1 MNMNS
6 PVVALNDIVVSHDS
20 HVVLNNVSL
29 SIYKGDFVYMIG
41 KTGSGKSSLLQLL
54 YGELPVVNGT
64 AEVVGFGLNSLK
76 SKMIP
81 ELRKKIGIVFQ
92 DFQLLTDRSVENNLV
107 FYLEATGWKSKSEIK
122 ERVDLVLERVGLL
135 AKRNIL
141 PNGLSG
147 GEQQRLSIARALLN
161 DPELIIADEPN
172 GNLDPDSSNDI
183 MKLLFEVANSNR
195 AVLMVTHNYS
205 IIDRFP
211 ARVIKIENG
220 KLMELGTEVQKW
232 ASLT

>member
-1 MNMNS
+1 MNT
-6 PVVALNDIVVSHDS
+6 PVIALNNVVVSHDNL
-20 HVVLNNVSL
+20 VVLNNVSI
-29 SIYKGDFVYMIG
+29 SIYKGDFVYLIG

-54 YGELPVVNGT
+54 YGELPFVNGT
-64 AEVVGFGLNSLK
+64 AEVVGFGLNNLK
-76 SKMIP
+76 SRAIP
-81 ELRKKIGIVFQ
+81 DLRRKIGIVFQ
-92 DFQLLTDRSVENNLV
+92 DFQLLTDRSVEDNLV
-107 FYLEATGWKSKSEIK
+107 FYLKATGWKSKVDIK
-122 ERVDLVLERVGLL
+122 YRVDSLLEKVGLL
-135 AKRNIL
+135 GKRAML

-147 GEQQRLSIARALLN
+147 GEQQRLAIARALLN
-161 DPELIIADEPN
+161 DPELIIADEPT

-220 KLMELGTEVQKW
+220 ELLELGTEVQKW
-232 ASLT
+232 ASLS

>member
-64 AEVVGFGLNSLK
+64 AEVEGFGVNSLK

-81 ELRKKIGIVFQ
+81 ELRKKIRIVFQ

-107 FYLEATGWKSKSEIK
+107 FYLEATGWKSKTEIK

-147 GEQQRLSIARALLN
+147 GEQQRLAIARALLN
-161 DPELIIADEPN
+161 DPELIIADEPT

-232 ASLT
+232 ASLS

>member
-1 MNMNS
+1 MN
-6 PVVALNDIVVSHDS
+6 I
-20 HVVLNNVSL
+20 HVVNLNEINVAYDKHIVLDNVSL
-29 SIYKGDFVYMIG
+29 TISKGDFVYLIG
-41 KTGSGKSSLLQLL
+41 RTGSGKSSLLQIL
-54 YGELPVVNGT
+54 YGEMPVFNGT
-64 AEVVGFGLNSLK
+64 ADVVGFNLNTLK

-81 ELRKKIGIVFQ
+81 ELRKRIGIVFQ
-92 DFQLLTDRSVENNLV
+92 DFQLLTDRTVEENLI
-107 FYLEATGWKSKSEIK
+107 FYLKATGWKSKDQIR

-135 AKRNIL
+135 SKRTIL

-147 GEQQRLSIARALLN
+147 GEQQRLAIARALLN
-161 DPELIIADEPN
+161 DPELIIADEPT

-211 ARVIKIENG
+211 ARVLKIENG
-220 KLMELGTEVQKW
+220 KLLELGTEVQKW

>member
-1 MNMNS
+1 MNT
-6 PVVALNDIVVSHDS
+6 PVIALNNVVVSHDNL
-20 HVVLNNVSL
+20 VVLNNVSI
-29 SIYKGDFVYMIG
+29 SIYKGDFVYLIG

-54 YGELPVVNGT
+54 YGELPFLNGT
-64 AEVVGFGLNSLK
+64 AEVVGFGLNNLK
-76 SKMIP
+76 SRAIP
-81 ELRKKIGIVFQ
+81 DLRRKIGIVFQ
-92 DFQLLTDRSVENNLV
+92 DFQLLTDRSVEDNLV
-107 FYLEATGWKSKSEIK
+107 FYLKATGWKSKVDIK
-122 ERVDLVLERVGLL
+122 YRVDSLLEKVGLL
-135 AKRNIL
+135 GKRAML

-147 GEQQRLSIARALLN
+147 GEQQRLAIARALLN
-161 DPELIIADEPN
+161 DPELIIADEPT

-220 KLMELGTEVQKW
+220 ELLELGTEVQKW
-232 ASLT
+232 ASLS

>member
-1 MNMNS
+1 MNS
-6 PVVALNDIVVSHDS
+6 PVVNLNDVVVAYDS
-20 HVVLNNVSL
+20 HIVLNNVTL
-29 SIYKGDFVYMIG
+29 KIAKGDFVYLIG

-54 YGELPVVNGT
+54 YGELPLTNGT
-64 AEVVGFGLNSLK
+64 AEVVGYNLNSLK

-81 ELRKKIGIVFQ
+81 ELRKRIGIVFQ
-92 DFQLLTDRSVENNLV
+92 DFQLLTDRSVEDNLV
-107 FYLEATGWKSKSEIK
+107 FYLKATGWNSKSEIK
-122 ERVDLVLERVGLL
+122 ERVELVLERVGLL
-135 AKRNIL
+135 SKKTIL

-147 GEQQRLSIARALLN
+147 GEQQRLAIARALLN
-161 DPELIIADEPN
+161 DPELIIADEPT

-211 ARVIKIENG
+211 ARVLKIENG
-220 KLMELGTEVQKW
+220 KLLELGTEVQKW

>member
-1 MNMNS
+1 MNT
-6 PVVALNDIVVSHDS
+6 PVIALNNVVVSHDNL
-20 HVVLNNVSL
+20 VVLNNVSI
-29 SIYKGDFVYMIG
+29 SIYKGDFVYLIG

-54 YGELPVVNGT
+54 YGELPFVNGT
-64 AEVVGFGLNSLK
+64 AEVVGFGLNNLK
-76 SKMIP
+76 SRAIP
-81 ELRKKIGIVFQ
+81 DLRRKIGIVFQ
-92 DFQLLTDRSVENNLV
+92 DFQLLTDRSVEDNLV
-107 FYLEATGWKSKSEIK
+107 FYLKATGWKSKVDIK
-122 ERVDLVLERVGLL
+122 DRVDSLLEKVGLL
-135 AKRNIL
+135 GKRAML

-147 GEQQRLSIARALLN
+147 GEQQRLAIARALLN
-161 DPELIIADEPN
+161 DPELIIADEPT

-220 KLMELGTEVQKW
+220 ELLELGTEVQKW
-232 ASLT
+232 ASLS

>member
-1 MNMNS
+1 MNS

-64 AEVVGFGLNSLK
+64 AEVVGFALNSLK

-81 ELRKKIGIVFQ
+81 DLRKKIGIVFQ

-122 ERVDLVLERVGLL
+122 ERVDLVLDRVGLL
-135 AKRNIL
+135 DKRNIL

-147 GEQQRLSIARALLN
+147 GEQQRLAIARALLN
-161 DPELIIADEPN
+161 DPELIIADEPT

>member
-1 MNMNS
+1 
-6 PVVALNDIVVSHDS
+6 
-20 HVVLNNVSL
+20 
-29 SIYKGDFVYMIG
+29 
-41 KTGSGKSSLLQLL
+41 
-54 YGELPVVNGT
+54 
-64 AEVVGFGLNSLK
+64 
-76 SKMIP
+76 MIP
-81 ELRKKIGIVFQ
+81 DLRKKIGIVFQ
-92 DFQLLTDRSVENNLV
+92 DFQLLTDRSAEDNLV
-107 FYLEATGWKSKSEIK
+107 FYLQATGWKVKSEIK

-135 AKRNIL
+135 DKRRIL

-147 GEQQRLSIARALLN
+147 GEQQRLAIARALLN
-161 DPELIIADEPN
+161 DPELIIADEPT

-205 IIDRFP
+205 IIDRFH